1 MAFKISWTD
10 NAKEN
15 IKDITNYLLDDWNFE
30 VAEKFTDNLIEQTLR
45 LKKCLLLEKNILNWT
60 L

>member
-15 IKDITNYLLDDWNFE
+15 IKDITNYLLYDWNFE
-30 VAEKFTDNLIEQTLR
+30 VLKSLR
-45 LKKCLLLEKNILNWT
+45 IILLSKH
-60 L
+60 